1 MRLALL
7 THEPFDPPT
16 GGGSAEARYL
26 VEELRHRGHAVQ
38 VFSPP
43 GEARGDLERE
53 LGIRWHRFTRWRMG
67 RYTRLRTLKYLLYPG
82 ALAHW
87 ATRELAASPVDGI
100 LAQHAISSVAA
111 ARLKRRMNVPVVLNF
126 LDFLTGFM
134 AAWPGWLMPK
144 PALRRLN
151 RYEIELPMRAA
162 AEGVLTVSDPLANR
176 FAAAGYARERLCPI
190 YYGYDSKAF
199 RFDAVAVAARASGP
213 PVVVMHGSFDH
224 HHLGP
229 IAVEAMRRVHAARPE
244 VRLRL
249 IGRETPAL
257 RAFMGQAAAAGF
269 RAMIDHREFVPYAQ
283 VASELAGCQ
292 VGIVPYQETPG
303 THCAFVAKAVEYLGL
318 GLPVV
323 STSLEAIRL
332 YFREEPLIRFAGFAG
347 APFAAAILSWLDQ
360 PVAERAALA
369 PVAADRVA
377 RELDWRAI
385 ARRAVDFV
393 ELSLVPLSGPGQ
405 GGA

>member
-7 THEPFDPPT
+7 THEPFHPPT

-26 VEELRHRGHAVQ
+26 VEELRRRGHILH

-43 GEARGDLERE
+43 GEGAEAVERE
-53 LGIRWHRFTRWRMG
+53 LGIRWHRFTRWPMG
-67 RYTRLRTLKYLLYPG
+67 RYTRLRTPKYLLYPG
-82 ALAHW
+82 ALARW
-87 ATRELAASPVDGI
+87 VAATALATPFDGLI
-100 LAQHAISSVAA
+100 AQHAISSVAA
-111 ARLKRRMNVPVVLNF
+111 ARLKRRLKVPVILNF
-126 LDFLTGFM
+126 LDHLTGFM

-144 PALRRLN
+144 PLLRRLN
-151 RYEIELPMRAA
+151 RYEIGLPRRANA
-162 AEGVLTVSDPLANR
+162 DGVLTVSDPLAAR
-176 FAAAGYARERLCPI
+176 FAAAGFPRERLCPI
-190 YYGYDSKAF
+190 NYGYDSAVF
-199 RFDAVAVAARASGP
+199 RFDPAAVAARADGP
-213 PVVVMHGSFDH
+213 PVIVMHGSFDH

-229 IAVEAMRRVHAARPE
+229 IAVDAMRRVHAARPA

-249 IGRETPAL
+249 IGKGTPAL
-257 RAFMGQAAAAGF
+257 RAFLRQASAAGF
-269 RAMIDHREFVPYAQ
+269 RDAVEHREFVPYAE
-283 VASELAGCQ
+283 VARELARAQ

-332 YFREEPLIRFAGFAG
+332 YFRDEPLIRFAGFDGAG
-347 APFAAAILSWLDQ
+347 FGDAILGWLEE
-360 PVAERAALA
+360 PAARRAALG
-369 PVAADRVA
+369 PAAAERVA
-377 RELDWRAI
+377 QELDWRVI

-393 ELSLVPLSGPGQ
+393 EATLGRAGAGR